1 MTWSQKRFVLCY
13 LFVTIIIIYF
23 HNSYHTFCSSFL
35 VICAWEASLTRIWCN
50 EHWNVLH
57 PSPWSGTLCLK
68 CRFWAL
74 KCPRTPPRCNPLVL
88 SQSACVCACLPE
100 GFFRQESVC
109 SFARLRNACPTFVW
123 QPWVAQSWSRPSAAA
138 PNVPVNRLIKLFW
151 SPALPRLPSGLHLSQ
166 LF

>member
-1 MTWSQKRFVLCY
+1 MNAHMVCY
-13 LFVTIIIIYF
+13 LFSQFISVYKL
-23 HNSYHTFCSSFL
+23 CSS
-35 VICAWEASLTRIWCN
+35 CAWEASLTRIWFN

-57 PSPWSGTLCLK
+57 PFPWSGTLCLK

-74 KCPRTPPRCNPLVL
+74 KCPRTPPWCNPLAL
-88 SQSACVCACLPE
+88 SQPTCVCAPARLRV
-100 GFFRQESVC
+100 FFRQESVC